1 MRNFVWLPLTA
12 ALAAL
17 LFASSCSTM
26 ESILDIPMSVFEEDE
41 ETGEVVEVETT
52 VGDALADNAGGISSV
67 VGDALGGVNPLL
79 ALVGAGGA
87 AALLGGARR
96 RRKAAASNSSS
107 SSTTETA
114 E

>member
-1 MRNFVWLPLTA
+1 
-12 ALAAL
+12 
-17 LFASSCSTM
+17 M
-26 ESILDIPMSVFEEDE
+26 EAILDVPMSVFEEDE
-41 ETGEVVEVETT
+41 ETGEMVEVETT